1 MESAAAIME
10 CRLCLEALTE
20 PKWSIEQPEL
30 REQLNQVFRFT
41 VNPQSG
47 FSSDICIVCLTMI
60 EEFYMYSERVRC
72 NQAKLIARL
81 KDLPVHSIKSETL
94 DEELEAK
101 EECIEEFGGNDECND
116 DNVDNADYTCIDEV
130 FVQSL
135 TVEVKKEPQAKRRT
149 RSLQKL
155 TESNDK
161 GETNKEKRQKRTSVR
176 KSTNELK
183 VEKEEAKGEI
193 KATKEE
199 IPEQSSTDEG
209 NSTENDGE
217 YQPERKKQRTR
228 RKKSDDSTVTK
239 KQQKGET
246 SSKEQRKQDDI
257 RIQEFYEMVCDICGD
272 KTKDMF
278 SLRKHFRANHDMAA
292 YIKCCNKKLM
302 RRGTMVDHILIHVD
316 PKMYRCEPCD
326 KTFKGK
332 RYLQEHMENVHGSIE
347 ERPFKCEKCDRYFA
361 KESFLKT
368 HISNHRKVHC
378 SQCNQEFPNSRFLN
392 EHLKTV
398 HDNAHLTRVCDRCGK
413 SFSGPSARSGLKQHI
428 EGVHLKLG
436 DKTKHQCPLCQK
448 WLLGKRC
455 LTVHMQLHSE
465 VGLPHICNICNQN
478 YPHSRA
484 LTRHK
489 RFVHGEQKYECE
501 FCGKKFR
508 KSVALKEHRATHTGE
523 ALYTCK
529 ICGSTTNSNASYY
542 SHMKKQHPVEWAEQK
557 LKAEEAT
564 RPATAEPAVTLSV

>member
-1 MESAAAIME
+1 ME
-10 CRLCLEALTE
+10 CRLCLEALSE

-30 REQLNQVFRFT
+30 KQQLGQVFRF
-41 VNPQSG
+41 VIEIQAG
-47 FSSDICIVCLTMI
+47 FPTDICIACLTMV
-60 EEFYMYSERVRC
+60 EEFYLYSERVRC
-72 NQAKLIARL
+72 NQDKLAARL
-81 KDLPVHSIKSETL
+81 KLPVAENHPIKSETL
-94 DEELEAK
+94 DELDIKEGSIDEL
-101 EECIEEFGGNDECND
+101 CND
-116 DNVDNADYTCIDEV
+116 NTFDNDCTDDV
-130 FVQSL
+130 FVESF
-135 TVEVKKEPQAKRRT
+135 VAIEIKAEPPNKRKT
-149 RSLQKL
+149 RSQQKL
-155 TESNDK
+155 TENDNEMK
-161 GETNKEKRQKRTSVR
+161 SKKDKRQKSKTERKRTE
-176 KSTNELK
+176 ELK
-183 VEKEEAKGEI
+183 VEKGEDQLDEM
-193 KATKEE
+193 KEE
-199 IPEQSSTDEG
+199 MSAQSSTDDED
-209 NSTENDGE
+209 SLEDE
-217 YQPERKKQRTR
+217 YEPDQNKSKTQRRNPKHDSARQKKQ
-228 RKKSDDSTVTK
+228 TK
-239 KQQKGET
+239 KNES
-246 SSKEQRKQDDI
+246 SSKEQRQQDDI
-257 RIQEFYEMVCDICGD
+257 RIQEFYEMVCDLCND
-272 KTKDMF
+272 KLPDMS
-278 SLRKHFRANHDMAA
+278 SLRKHFRAEHDKAA

-316 PKMYRCEPCD
+316 PKTYRCEPCD

-332 RYLQEHMENVHGSIE
+332 RYLQEHLENVHGSIE
-347 ERPFKCEKCDRYFA
+347 ERPYKCEKCDRYFA
-361 KESFLKT
+361 KESLLKT

-392 EHLKTV
+392 EHLKTA
-398 HDNAHLTRVCDRCGK
+398 HGNAHLTRVCDRCGK

-489 RFVHGEQKYECE
+489 RFVHGELKFECE

-542 SHMKKQHPVEWAEQK
+542 SHMKKQHPIEWAEQK
-557 LKAEEAT
+557 LKAEEAN
-564 RPATAEPAVTLSV
+564 RPTAEPTMTLDV